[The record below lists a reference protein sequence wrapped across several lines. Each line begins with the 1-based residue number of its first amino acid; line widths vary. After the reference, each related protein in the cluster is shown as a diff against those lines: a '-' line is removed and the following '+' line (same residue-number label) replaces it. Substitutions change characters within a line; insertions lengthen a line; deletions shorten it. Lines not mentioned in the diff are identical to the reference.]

1 MKNGEVYSWGNNEH
15 GQCGTGKEPFQQM
28 IQWGPQMVKFD
39 SYHSPM
45 ISQINTGA
53 AHSAFVDEIG
63 RLFLCGRG
71 ESGQLGNMSYND
83 ETLPYFVQKI
93 PDKVLEVAC
102 GEDHSVVVTKSQ
114 GEVYVMGSNQRG
126 QLGIGGPS
134 RGSNVPVLLAEL
146 SFTKIVKV
154 RAGAF
159 SAGLSMDQ

>member
-1 MKNGEVYSWGNNEH
+1 
-15 GQCGTGKEPFQQM
+15 
-28 IQWGPQMVKFD
+28 
-39 SYHSPM
+39 
-45 ISQINTGA
+45 
-53 AHSAFVDEIG
+53 
-63 RLFLCGRG
+63 
-71 ESGQLGNMSYND
+71 MSYND

-102 GEDHSVVVTKSQ
+102 GEDHTVVVTKSQ

-159 SAGLSMDQ
+159 SAGLSMDQQLYLWGTGPFGQFYTPHRVKSVNKFEL